1 MFPNYGYIAAHVVV
15 ETQQVE
21 RVNSLV
27 AEIAEELAHG
37 SISDDEFQRAM
48 MPHLNTLRDHM
59 RGNSFWVNALVR
71 CQEETRRLDFI
82 RSRIA
87 DNESITRTEIE
98 SLAGLYL
105 GRERTSVFSLVPEPK
120 GNLIG
125 TAAAPVTE

>member
-1 MFPNYGYIAAHVVV
+1 
-15 ETQQVE
+15 
-21 RVNSLV
+21 
-27 AEIAEELAHG
+27 
-37 SISDDEFQRAM
+37 
-48 MPHLNTLRDHM
+48 
-59 RGNSFWVNALVR
+59 VR

-105 GRERTSVFSLVPEPK
+105 GRERASVFRLVPEPE